1 MLCACEGEEA
11 ILSLDWD
18 ENWSVPHTV
27 LNCPCSKTSTLD
39 ACTPEHVSMFV
50 IRSLETGVHSST
62 DRGVESFLDFTFFFF
77 KRKETSQQHKAVSCA
92 VWPTVDGTEHY
103 CSMTHCWWHWTLLLI
118 NTKEPRHQCSL
129 CSLHMNLWYWCGL
142 TCEPRL
148 KQMNISNTLDFGLDE
163 DLLGWTH
170 GSRKSWSEHIFIDL
184 LYTSHHLCLCP
195 EPVCGLRQNVHIFIF
210 FHAPLI
216 QIKKLPGNAS

>member
-1 MLCACEGEEA
+1 MLVRERRQGREA

-103 CSMTHCWWHWTLLLI
+103 WLLTRRSQAISALCAPYTLTYDTGVVWHVNQGWSRWISATHLILASMKTSRVEPMGAEKAEVSRSLL
-118 NTKEPRHQCSL
+118 TFFTPRVTSACALSL
-129 CSLHMNLWYWCGL
+129 CA
-142 TCEPRL
+142 
-148 KQMNISNTLDFGLDE
+148 
-163 DLLGWTH
+163 
-170 GSRKSWSEHIFIDL
+170 GS
-184 LYTSHHLCLCP
+184 
-195 EPVCGLRQNVHIFIF
+195 QNVHIFMSMLLWF
-210 FHAPLI
+210 
-216 QIKKLPGNAS
+216 S